1 MKPKGHDHV
10 STIVKEEI
18 GGRNATHSLEKPC
31 FNNCKGG
38 SDLEESSEMIRDHH
52 KEDRPRERMI
62 HSGPQ
67 SLSNR
72 ELLAILLRTG
82 SKSESVLQLS
92 GKVLAKFEGLRNIKD
107 ASIEEFTQI
116 KGIGEAKAAQIFAAV
131 ELGRR
136 LNQLQFSEGFVIKS
150 PADIASYLMQELRF
164 LQQEHFVVLYLN
176 SKNQI
181 LHKQSIFIGSL
192 NRSIVHPREIF
203 REAVRRSAASFICAH
218 NHRATCS

>member
-1 MKPKGHDHV
+1 MK
-10 STIVKEEI
+10 
-18 GGRNATHSLEKPC
+18 
-31 FNNCKGG
+31 
-38 SDLEESSEMIRDHH
+38 ESSEMIRDHH
-52 KEDRPRERMI
+52 KDDRPRERII
-62 HSGPQ
+62 HNGPQ

-82 SKSESVLQLS
+82 SQRESVLQLA
-92 GKVLAKFEGLRNIKD
+92 GRVLEKFEGLRNIKG
-107 ASIEEFTQI
+107 ASIEEITQI

-150 PADIASYLMQELRF
+150 PADIANYLMQELRF

-181 LHKQSIFIGSL
+181 IHKQSIFIGSL

-203 REAVRRSAASFICAH
+203 REAVRRSAANFICAH